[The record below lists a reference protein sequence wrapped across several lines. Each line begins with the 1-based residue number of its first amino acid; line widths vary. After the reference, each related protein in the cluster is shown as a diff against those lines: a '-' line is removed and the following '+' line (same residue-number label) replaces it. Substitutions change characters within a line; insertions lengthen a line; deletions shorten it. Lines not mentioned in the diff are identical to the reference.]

1 MGKGVEMRKA
11 FRLQPLGAVV
21 TIGVRE
27 GVVASIRENL
37 ERVRERIS
45 RAAQRAGRKPEDVL
59 LVAVSKMVPADRIRE
74 GIAAG
79 LSVLGENRVQE
90 AKEKIQA
97 LGHGGASWH
106 LVGHLQTNKVKD
118 ALALFDL
125 IQSVDRLALAEE
137 LDRRA
142 RAAGGR
148 VDLLVQVNVAAEAT
162 KTGFAPD
169 ELRSALEALARLEG
183 LRVRGLMAIPP
194 EPQEP
199 EDSRPYFKTMRT
211 LLETARGWRIP
222 GLDLEALSMGMSA
235 DFVIAI
241 EEGATIIRV
250 GTAIFGPRPA

>member
-1 MGKGVEMRKA
+1 MQKP
-11 FRLQPLGAVV
+11 FRLQLFGLVA

-27 GVVASIRENL
+27 GLVASIKENL
-37 ERVRERIS
+37 EKVRERIG
-45 RAAQRAGRKPEDVL
+45 RAAERAGRRPEEIL

-74 GIAAG
+74 GITAG

-97 LGHGGASWH
+97 LGRGGASWH

-118 ALALFDL
+118 ALGLFDL
-125 IQSVDRLALAEE
+125 IQSVDRLSLAEE

-142 RAAGGR
+142 RAAGKR
-148 VDLLVQVNVAAEAT
+148 VDVLAQINVAAET
-162 KTGFAPD
+162 SKSGFAPD

-222 GLDLEALSMGMSA
+222 GLDLDALSMGMSA
-235 DFVIAI
+235 DFEIAI
-241 EEGATIIRV
+241 EEGATIVRV